1 MNEIIIDAKN
11 KSIGRIASLAAQIL
25 QGKHTSS
32 YQPNKPGGVKVL
44 VKNFK
49 EVKFTGKKLTDKMYH
64 RHTGY
69 MGHLK
74 SRTLE
79 QAVARNA
86 EWVLKHAVKGM
97 LPKNKLLPNRLKMLI
112 VEK

>member
-1 MNEIIIDAKN
+1 MDEIIIDAKN
-11 KSIGRIASLAAQIL
+11 KSIGRIASQAAQIL
-25 QGKHTSS
+25 QGKHAAT

-49 EVKFTGKKLTDKMYH
+49 EVRFTGKKFTDKMYH

-69 MGHLK
+69 VGHLK

-79 QAVARNA
+79 QAFTRNA

-97 LPKNKLLPNRLKMLI
+97 LPKNSLLPKRLKMLI

>member
-11 KSIGRIASLAAQIL
+11 KSLGRIASLAAHIL
-25 QGKHTSS
+25 QGKHASS
-32 YQPNKPGGVKVL
+32 YQPNKSGGVKVL

-49 EVKFTGKKLTDKMYH
+49 EVKFTGKKFTDKMYH

-69 MGHLK
+69 VGHLK

-79 QAVARNA
+79 QAFTRNA

-97 LPKNKLLPNRLKMLI
+97 LPKNSLLPKRLKMLI

>member
-1 MNEIIIDAKN
+1 MDEIIIDAKN

-25 QGKHTSS
+25 QGKQAAS
-32 YQPNKPGGVKVL
+32 YEPNKPGGVKVL
-44 VKNFK
+44 VKNLN
-49 EVKFTGKKLTDKMYH
+49 EVKFTGKKFTDKMYH

-69 MGHLK
+69 VGHLK
-74 SRTLE
+74 SRTLR
-79 QAVARNA
+79 QAFTRNA